1 MIKPVR
7 MLPEVKKR
15 LGSDGRDIRT
25 VLKHINEKIKARGNK
40 NDDVLIFEGTDVR
53 NAKYVPYGNPGDGH
67 MNISIS
73 HGEVSSPGVGFVEND
88 VESFNHLKVP
98 NGDVNPAFDK
108 TQAIDPNSPIVQT
121 ISSQSQ
127 ETGAIARQ
135 IVSGLNK
142 YIKKAAN
149 YLTGYESNPAYNK
162 GVLPDRTKGTYV
174 YTNLVNQ
181 MNIRNSEYYSDIYDP
196 GLVNKSL
203 VTNFMQDGIYSAKQL
218 SGIYGFLGDF
228 AFGEDSYK
236 MRYADAGAM
245 TSFSRGF

>member
-25 VLKHINEKIKARGNK
+25 VLKHINDKIKNRGNQ

-53 NAKYVPYGNPGDGH
+53 NAKYVPYGNTGDGT
-67 MNISIS
+67 MNINIA
-73 HGEVSSPGVGFVEND
+73 HGKVSSPGVGFVENN
-88 VESFNHLKVP
+88 VESFNHLMVP
-98 NGDVNPAFDK
+98 NGDVNSAYDK
-108 TQAIDPNSPIVQT
+108 TQAIDPKSPIIQT
-121 ISSQSQ
+121 LSNQSQ
-127 ETGAIARQ
+127 ETGTLVRQ

-142 YIKKAAN
+142 HIKKAAN
-149 YLTGYESNPAYNK
+149 YFTGYESNPAYNP
-162 GVLPDRTKGTYV
+162 GTLPDKTKGTYV

-181 MNIRNSEYYSDIYDP
+181 MNVRNSQYYSDIYDP
-196 GLVNKSL
+196 EMVNKSL
-203 VTNFMQDGIYSAKQL
+203 VNSFMKDGVYSLKQL

-228 AFGEDSYK
+228 SFGEDSYT